1 MHSAQMRVY
10 LSCLNFCPWF
20 LINRGFKCRVG
31 LYISYSNAVHTH
43 YLNTFFN
50 PIDVCC
56 VCCFFFLTLANFLQF
71 IVIANYV
78 LCEKLPFSVLKM
90 LLLSPLN
97 MRYFSSRKKKKYH
110 SHIFAVVVI
119 ISCVFTTHPYFSLL
133 SLVDSFTFIKH
144 FFL

>member
-56 VCCFFFLTLANFLQF
+56 VCFFFFLTLANFLQF

-97 MRYFSSRKKKKYH
+97 MRYFSSRKKNNKVSFSYFCSSRH
-110 SHIFAVVVI
+110 YFM
-119 ISCVFTTHPYFSLL
+119 CVYYTSLFFSSFFGRQFYFY
-133 SLVDSFTFIKH
+133 
-144 FFL
+144 